1 MVAAR
6 LGRQPYFMQ
15 GLLQI
20 DNDLGPVGKGHRD
33 HAAHP
38 LVIDVGIGFVIDAIA
53 TGLNARQK
61 VLSGV
66 QKFKVGHYN
75 P

>member
-1 MVAAR
+1 
-6 LGRQPYFMQ
+6 MQ
-15 GLLQI
+15 GFLQI
-20 DNDLGPVGKGHRD
+20 HNDLAAVGKRD
-33 HAAHP
+33 GNHAPHP
-38 LVIDVGIGFVIDAIA
+38 LVIDVCIGFIVDSIA

-61 VLSGV
+61 AFSRI

>member
-1 MVAAR
+1 
-6 LGRQPYFMQ
+6 MQ
-15 GLLQI
+15 GFLQI
-20 DNDLGPVGKGHRD
+20 HNDLAAVAKSDGN
-33 HAAHP
+33 HAAHS
-38 LVIDVGIGFVIDAIA
+38 LVIDICIGFIVDSIA

-61 VLSGV
+61 AFSRI